1 MTIQKWIPTKDEA
14 DCGNVTFK
22 SFTCPGNEVEI
33 SDFSVCREDSVV
45 LPLDQATYR
54 SEPDDTIISDSVIV
68 QSSDGHVDHL
78 YYKPET
84 PNTEWTGG
92 NGASFCEYPSSTHAS
107 GVVDIK
113 HPTQELQDTTLKLLL
128 CDIND
133 REVQVDAA
141 DHKTVPPSNVQH
153 DELLQDNCGNS
164 SHPSDS
170 SQLSETKHTDDLNS
184 GSVDV
189 VPVSTTLSETSNE
202 LDKHANELNDITFK
216 SLNCTGG
223 EIEISEATGLLS
235 ETVIPLPSDSVTSSV
250 LQSDC
255 LSEST
260 LTDQRDV
267 QGSNR
272 HLDHQYCIESCSMTL
287 IGNISDVKE
296 PVVSKDGK
304 DEVEHG
310 CSVVPDSLACDSL
323 IEAKNMDEKTNATL
337 LPEKTI
343 SPSKDQI
350 QLPDDITPASRT
362 HDQNQRDSETAE
374 YHQQVQEVGVS
385 NICSSTNH
393 QPVTC
398 QDQEMSM
405 HSLHPEDSALPSE
418 LNKTESSECDK
429 SVAPERESSSPE
441 EAQQP
446 LNHECQVQSVNVPS
460 DSCEAKDSALGSSGN
475 GPLCSPAE
483 KPNAQNI
490 CDVFNALSD
499 CPSVASALRL
509 GLLSPVVRRVS
520 VSALQALNDTRV
532 KSLLAEHSPV
542 ITESSV
548 LWEDQLESPMPRPLF
563 NSTLLSQKQQSFTG
577 SESIK
582 EVDEKACDT
591 HPSKAKKP
599 VVDFPF
605 IPDGP
610 LQQQLRQMA
619 EFLMLA
625 SGKMGPAGISAS
637 TPVSAAI
644 TAPSATL
651 TETHSVGVGT
661 TVVNMVDHSLN
672 TSGEFERKREVPVVD
687 SCTLTD
693 PLLWK

>member
-153 DELLQDNCGNS
+153 DELLQDNCGNL

-235 ETVIPLPSDSVTSSV
+235 ETVIPLPSDSMTSSV

-446 LNHECQVQSVNVPS
+446 LNYECQVQSVNVPS

-591 HPSKAKKP
+591 HPSEAKKP